1 MVDTTKSLFAFQNA
15 IKEKN
20 EALILKKL
28 FVCPLR
34 FTDLL
39 KFTGLSVP
47 GLSTNI
53 KRLKAANKIKSV
65 IYNGKIA
72 YGLTDLGEQ
81 IVRDMIRKNEE

>member
-1 MVDTTKSLFAFQNA
+1 MVDTTKSLFAYQTE

-28 FVCPLR
+28 FVCPMR

-39 KFTGLSVP
+39 KYTGLSVA
-47 GLSTNI
+47 GLASNI

-72 YGLTDLGEQ
+72 YSLTDLGEE
-81 IVRDMIRKNEE
+81 IVRNIEKNEE